1 MLRRV
6 WVLAAVWTAVLA
18 GGATAQADACLRQH
32 NSVYVDLDMSRYP
45 ETTGHWIDAID
56 AGEAALLHIDREN
69 ADLHRDQSLA
79 NFPPR
84 SGYDRDEYPPAMSE
98 EGGYGASVRY
108 IDPAD
113 NRGAGSVMGNALEDW
128 CEEQPFRI
136 RFVP

>member
-1 MLRRV
+1 MVRRA
-6 WVLAAVWTAVLA
+6 WVLVAVWTAVLA
-18 GGATAQADACLRQH
+18 GGATAQADACQRQYQ
-32 NSVYVDLDMSRYP
+32 SVYVDLDMSRYP

-69 ADLHRDQSLA
+69 ADLHRDQSLE

-84 SGYDRDEYPPAMSE
+84 SGRDRDEYPPAMSE